1 MSANSRLKFV
11 ANFVPNHW
19 CRLTVV
25 SALLYPFSLVFR
37 LLVWLRRLLFDG
49 RILLSV
55 AMPVPVIVVGNLT
68 VGGTGK
74 TPLVVW
80 MVRALKDIG
89 RCPGVIVGG
98 YGGSGTEPAAVA
110 AGDDPRVCGDE
121 AVLIAQL
128 TDVPVWSGRQRVGA
142 AQALLGAHPD
152 CDVLIC
158 DDGLQ
163 HYRLRRDIE
172 IAVEDERGMGN
183 GFMLP
188 AGPLREPANR
198 LVDARVLNSQN
209 LLESGKYRMRLE
221 PAGFYRLDQAGTL
234 IEALQFQGKR
244 LHALAGIGQPERFF
258 ATLRSLGLDA
268 TTHAFADHHD
278 FQESDLAFEDCDAL
292 LMTEKDAVKCA
303 RFSRRF
309 LCSSRY
315 HLYALRVEARLD
327 IEFLQFL
334 EKRLNGLKI
343 A

>member
-1 MSANSRLKFV
+1 MSSILSSNFV
-11 ANFVPNHW
+11 ANFVANHW
-19 CRLTVV
+19 YRLTAI

-49 RILLSV
+49 RILISV

-68 VGGTGK
+68 VGGAGK

-80 MVRALKDIG
+80 MVRALKDNG

-98 YGGSGTEPAAVA
+98 YGGSRREPAAVSS
-110 AGDDPRVCGDE
+110 GDDPKVCGDE

-128 TDVPVWSGRQRVGA
+128 TGAPVWSGRQRVPA

-198 LVDARVLNSQN
+198 PVDARVKNSQN
-209 LLESGKYRMRLE
+209 PVASGKYRMRLE
-221 PAGFYRLDQAGTL
+221 PTEFYRLDQPGAL
-234 IEALQFQGKR
+234 IDASQFQGKR
-244 LHALAGIGQPERFF
+244 LHAVAGIGQSERFF

-268 TTHAFADHHD
+268 ITHAFADHHD

-292 LMTEKDAVKCA
+292 LMTEKDAVKCK
-303 RFSRRF
+303 RFSH
-309 LCSSRY
+309 SSRY

-327 IEFLQFL
+327 AEFLQFL
-334 EKRLNGLKI
+334 EKRLNGLKT